1 MHFRIT
7 KVSHHPDKRE
17 EVLEYLGSVGDKITS
32 IDGLKIVR
40 MVAISDNQVIAISE
54 YDNEEQLKEA
64 ESSFGS
70 IMAGLQPF
78 ITAPPEVNNGD
89 VIWQHVNQG

>member
-17 EVLEYLGSVGDKITS
+17 EVLEYLGSVGDKIMS

-40 MVAISDNQVIAISE
+40 MVAISDSQVIAIS
-54 YDNEEQLKEA
+54 
-64 ESSFGS
+64 
-70 IMAGLQPF
+70 
-78 ITAPPEVNNGD
+78 
-89 VIWQHVNQG
+89 